1 VRTSTALL
9 IPTALLALAIVSANG
24 CSSPSYWEPQIS
36 SNNGAADSGG
46 GSGGSSGGGS
56 GSSSSGASGT
66 SSGSGGGSGTSSGSS
81 SGSSSGGSSG
91 SSSGGSSGSSSGAG
105 TGSSS
110 GTGGSGSSSSGSGS
124 GGGNPYG
131 SGSPG
136 ARSIPPD
143 VLARKGICY
152 SGYRANES
160 PKTNPPTYPT
170 EAEVTQDLQILAQG
184 NWTFMR
190 LFDCGPQASVVWQAI
205 RDGNFDMKV
214 MQGVRIAGPASSMD
228 SENQAEI
235 QRCMALNS
243 MYGDS
248 IVAWS
253 VGNETLDY
261 WSSILTPVA
270 DLANYIQQVR
280 NQVEQPVTT
289 DDMWPV
295 FALLSGSSYSYANVT
310 QVVQQIDFIAVHS
323 YPFLD
328 APYSSWDYQQTSV
341 AEGPQRA
348 SAMMAAAQAY
358 NVGNVAVVHQNLQ
371 PMGLDRPVLLG
382 ETGWK
387 SVPYPNSYEVSLAHP
402 VNQQMYYD
410 TIESWVYGATK
421 DSSSP
426 LTAFYFAFSDEPW
439 KAPDDN
445 WGLFDTNRN
454 AKYVMYSEF
463 PNLKAPNAPSYTSA
477 DAVYYKSGNPTNP
490 RP

>member
-1 VRTSTALL
+1 LPSRPAVRTSTALL
-9 IPTALLALAIVSANG
+9 VPVALLALAIVSASG
-24 CSSPSYWEPQIS
+24 CSSASYWEPQIS
-36 SNNGAADSGG
+36 SSNGPADSGG

-56 GSSSSGASGT
+56 GSSSSGASGS
-66 SSGSGGGSGTSSGSS
+66 SSGSGGGSGTSSG
-81 SGSSSGGSSG
+81 GSSG
-91 SSSGGSSGSSSGAG
+91 SSSSGG

-110 GTGGSGSSSSGSGS
+110 GTSNSGSSSSGSGS

-131 SGSPG
+131 SGPPG

-160 PKTNPPTYPT
+160 PQTNPPTYPT
-170 EAEVTQDLQILAQG
+170 EAEVTQDLQILTQG
-184 NWTFMR
+184 NWTFLRM
-190 LFDCGPQASVVWQAI
+190 FDCSPHASVVWKAI
-205 RDGNFDMKV
+205 TDGNLDVKV

-243 MYGDS
+243 MYGDR

-253 VGNETLDY
+253 VGNETLDF
-261 WSSILTPVA
+261 WSGTLTPVA

-295 FALLSGSSYSYANVT
+295 FALLSGSSYSYTNVT
-310 QVVQQIDFIAVHS
+310 QVIQQIDFIAVHT

-328 APYSSWDYQQTSV
+328 APYSSWDYQQKSV

-348 SAMMAAAQAY
+348 TAMMAAAQAY
-358 NVGNVAVVHQNLQ
+358 NLGNVAVIHQNLQ
-371 PMGLDRPVLLG
+371 PKGLDRPVILG

-421 DSSSP
+421 DSNSP
-426 LTAFYFAFSDEPW
+426 LTAFYFAFSDQPW
-439 KAPDDN
+439 KGSDDN

-454 AKYVMYSEF
+454 AKYVMYDEF
-463 PNLKAPNAPSYTSA
+463 PNLKASNAPSYTSA